1 MKRINRC
8 DCNCTFISNNSI
20 SIKQTD
26 GNKQYVNN
34 KDGDD
39 VDYNGYYYG
48 RKRFKKQRMIEEDDL
63 EMNSAGFLLS
73 ETFSQTERRIEREER
88 GWNTK
93 SKNDIENE
101 ENYRKY

>member
-1 MKRINRC
+1 
-8 DCNCTFISNNSI
+8 
-20 SIKQTD
+20 
-26 GNKQYVNN
+26 
-34 KDGDD
+34 
-39 VDYNGYYYG
+39 
-48 RKRFKKQRMIEEDDL
+48 MIEEDDL